1 MSFKRWKAQSF
12 PDKLFDILNY
22 TILTIAAIVCLYP
35 LYYIVIVSFSR
46 EVYGA
51 WLLPNG
57 FSLEGYKLVF
67 QDGEIWRAYIN
78 TIFYT
83 LGGVVMGL
91 FLTIPYAYAISRK
104 DLPGRSLFT
113 GYLLVTMFLSG
124 GLIPGYLTVQSL
136 GLVDTWWVVII
147 LTGVSAY
154 NVIVAR
160 TFFATSI
167 PDELLEAS
175 RMDGC
180 GNGRFFFK
188 IVLPLSKPILAVIAL
203 WIGVGRWNSYFTEM
217 VYLRDKVKYPLAM
230 FLRRLLWQMDAINAM
245 ITGTVGDTN
254 AEITESMLEQLRVAS
269 IMQYVV
275 IVCASLPMLVI
286 YPFIQ
291 KYFAKGVMV
300 GSVKG

>member
-1 MSFKRWKAQSF
+1 MSFKKWKAQSF
-12 PDKLFDILNY
+12 SDKLFDVLNY
-22 TILTIAAIVCLYP
+22 SILLLVAIVCLYP
-35 LYYIVIVSFSR
+35 LYYIVIVSFSK
-46 EVYGA
+46 EVYGTY
-51 WLLPNG
+51 LFPNE
-57 FSLEGYKLVF
+57 FTLEGYQLVF
-67 QDGEIWRAYIN
+67 QDGEIWTAYRN

-83 LGGVVMGL
+83 VGAVVVGL

-104 DLPGRSLFT
+104 DLPGRKLFT

-124 GLIPGYLTVQSL
+124 GLIPTYLTVQSL
-136 GLVDTWWVVII
+136 RLVDTWWVVII

-217 VYLRDKVKYPLAM
+217 VYLRGAEKYPLSM
-230 FLRRLLWQMDAINAM
+230 YLRRLLWQVETIMAM
-245 ITGTVGDTN
+245 ITGTIGDTN
-254 AEITESMLEQLRVAS
+254 AEITESMLEKMRIAS

-275 IVCASLPMLVI
+275 IVCASLPMLII

-291 KYFAKGVMV
+291 KYFAKGVMI